1 MRRAAKVDANHGVIV
16 TALRKCGCQVQS
28 LAAVGKG
35 VPDLLVERAGKLFL
49 LEVKDGAKVPSARKL
64 TPDEARFGRTWP
76 VHVVLS
82 PEDALRAVGFSDM
95 RARVDANARAVD
107 RHCDAVLAAFHRGEL
122 DD

>member
-82 PEDALRAVGFSDM
+82 PEDALRAVGFSDI
-95 RARVDANARAVD
+95 RARVDRNARAVD
-107 RHCDAVLAAFHRGEL
+107 AAAENIKALFSEGRT
-122 DD
+122 